1 MLSKIK
7 DAAENGARLVILS
20 DYGKGFCSFEMCRAV
35 IDFCARSG
43 LYVWVD
49 PKKDDWEAYRGA
61 YAITPNMKELAAV
74 AGRSVDNEDC
84 AVADAASELALRY
97 EIENILA
104 TRSDKGATLLSRG

>member
-1 MLSKIK
+1 
-7 DAAENGARLVILS
+7 
-20 DYGKGFCSFEMCRAV
+20 MCRAV

-61 YAITPNMKELAAV
+61 YAITPNMKELAAA

-84 AVADAASELALRY
+84 AVADAASELASRY
-97 EIENILA
+97 EIENIS
-104 TRSDKGATLLSRG
+104 TETLVVRNLQDSPIFQPLIKK